1 MKIIFYV
8 NVLAL
13 VYSCHLLQ
21 EGKVKCNLVKVE
33 TIFADVAT
41 HNGSRPRY
49 THHVLM
55 EGYSKN
61 CIIDSTE
68 FFHVVKQ
75 YLDTV
80 NLTTKPI
87 SFIYFYS
94 TKDNFIPSETS
105 QVWDDINK
113 DCIVGI
119 KFDVRTYKPLEF
131 KFYDKDGK
139 VESKTKQWKRYK

>member
-1 MKIIFYV
+1 MKTIYYI
-8 NVLAL
+8 NAL
-13 VYSCHLLQ
+13 ILFYSCHLLHD
-21 EGKVKCNLVKVE
+21 GKNKCNLVKVE
-33 TIFADVAT
+33 TIFSDVAT
-41 HNGSRPRY
+41 RNNTYPRY
-49 THHVLM
+49 IHHVLI

-68 FFHVVKQ
+68 FFNVVKH

-94 TKDNFIPSETS
+94 SKDNFIPSETS
-105 QVWDDINK
+105 QVWDDIYK

-119 KFDVRTYKPLEF
+119 KFDARTYKPLEF
-131 KFYDKDGK
+131 KFYDKNGK
-139 VESKTKQWKRYK
+139 VESRTKQWKKYD